1 MPSARPGK
9 ARLCRTAARVWPISS
24 LKPLLF
30 VTVVLLRLSQML
42 GFASKLAQIHKS
54 YQSNMPIEKK
64 LFTSESVTEGHPDKV
79 CDQISDAIYDEML
92 RQDKKTHA
100 GIECFA
106 TTGLVLVGGEART
119 EAYVDIQEVVRRTLK
134 KIGYDKPEYGFCYSD
149 VGVISTLHEQSPDIA
164 QGVDEGKGEFKEQGA
179 GDQGLMFGFA
189 CDETQELM
197 PLPISLA
204 HKLTRKLSDV
214 RKRNVLS
221 YLRPDG
227 KSQVTVEYHNGKPK
241 RVTTVVIAAHH
252 SEDVT
257 TQQLRAD
264 IVSKV
269 IKPVLGKWF
278 NKNINIYINTTG
290 RFILGGPPADAGLTG
305 RKIIVDTYGGYA
317 PHGGGCFSG
326 KCVTKVDR
334 SAAYVARYI
343 AKNVVAAGVA
353 KKCLVQLA
361 YSIGVADP
369 VSVFVDTYGTSKVP
383 DERLQEVIEDIFPL
397 KPADIIKRLNLE
409 RPIYEQT
416 AAYGHFGRNDLKLP
430 WEKTD
435 KAKEIR
441 KFLKRNKK

>member
-1 MPSARPGK
+1 MPK
-9 ARLCRTAARVWPISS
+9 NSS
-24 LKPLLF
+24 Q
-30 VTVVLLRLSQML
+30 V
-42 GFASKLAQIHKS
+42 
-54 YQSNMPIEKK
+54 K

-92 RQDKKTHA
+92 RQDKKAHA

-106 TTGLVLVGGEART
+106 TTGLVVVGGEART
-119 EAYVDIQEVVRRTLK
+119 KAYVDIQAIVRRTLK

-189 CDETQELM
+189 CDETKELM

-204 HKLTRKLSDV
+204 HRLTFKLAEV
-214 RKRNVLS
+214 RKNRKLS

-227 KSQVTVEYHNGKPK
+227 KSQVSIEYLNGKPK
-241 RVTTVVIAAHH
+241 AVTTVVIAAHH
-252 SEDVT
+252 AEEVT
-257 TQQLRAD
+257 TEQLRAD
-264 IVSKV
+264 IIQFV

-278 NKNINIYINTTG
+278 NKNVRIFINSTG
-290 RFILGGPPADAGLTG
+290 RFVIGGPPADAGLTG

-317 PHGGGCFSG
+317 PHGGGAFSG

-334 SAAYVARYI
+334 SAAYAARYI
-343 AKNVVAAGVA
+343 AKNVVASGLA

-361 YSIGVADP
+361 YAIGVAKP
-369 VSVFVDTYGTSKVP
+369 VSAMVDTYGTGKISDDKL
-383 DERLQEVIEDIFPL
+383 EKIIEQIFPI
-397 KPADIIKRLNLE
+397 KPADIIKQLNLE

-416 AAYGHFGRNDLKLP
+416 AAYGHFGRTDVKFP

-435 KAKEIR
+435 KVRELR
-441 KFLKRNKK
+441 KLVKSKK

>member
-1 MPSARPGK
+1 MGKMNFILPLKVRGFIMPK
-9 ARLCRTAARVWPISS
+9 NNKIS
-24 LKPLLF
+24 
-30 VTVVLLRLSQML
+30 
-42 GFASKLAQIHKS
+42 I
-54 YQSNMPIEKK
+54 KK

-106 TTGLVLVGGEART
+106 TTGLVIVGGEART
-119 EAYVDIQEVVRRTLK
+119 KAYVDIQSIVRRTLK
-134 KIGYDKPEYGFCYSD
+134 KIGYDKPEYGFCFSD
-149 VGVISTLHEQSPDIA
+149 VGVISTLHEQSADIA
-164 QGVDEGKGEFKEQGA
+164 QGVDEGSGEFKEQGA

-189 CDETQELM
+189 CDETKELM

-204 HKLTRKLSDV
+204 HRLAHKLAEARKNGKLP
-214 RKRNVLS
+214 

-227 KSQVTVEYHNGKPK
+227 KSQVSIEYINGRPK
-241 RVTTVVIAAHH
+241 SVATVVIAAHH
-252 SEDVT
+252 SEEVT
-257 TQQLRAD
+257 TEKLRD
-264 IVSKV
+264 DVLNSV

-278 NKNINIYINTTG
+278 NKNVKIFINSTG
-290 RFILGGPPADAGLTG
+290 RFVLGGPPADAGLTG

-334 SAAYVARYI
+334 SAAYAARYI
-343 AKNVVAAGVA
+343 AKNIVASGLA

-361 YSIGVADP
+361 YAIGVAKP
-369 VSVFVDTYGTSKVP
+369 VSAMVDTYGTGKIA
-383 DERLQEVIEDIFPL
+383 DDKLERIVEQIFPL
-397 KPADIIKRLNLE
+397 KPADIVKQLNLE

-416 AAYGHFGRNDLKLP
+416 AAYGHFGRTDVKFP

-435 KAKEIR
+435 KVR
-441 KFLKRNKK
+441 QLKKLSKLKM

>member
-1 MPSARPGK
+1 MPSK
-9 ARLCRTAARVWPISS
+9 
-24 LKPLLF
+24 KPA
-30 VTVVLLRLSQML
+30 VSR
-42 GFASKLAQIHKS
+42 
-54 YQSNMPIEKK
+54 K
-64 LFTSESVTEGHPDKV
+64 LFTSESVTEGHPDKI

-92 RQDKKTHA
+92 KQDKKAHA

-106 TTGLVLVGGEART
+106 TTGLVVVGGEART
-119 EAYVDIQEVVRRTLK
+119 KAYVDIQEVVRRTLK
-134 KIGYDKPEYGFCYSD
+134 KIGYDKPEYGFCFSD

-189 CDETQELM
+189 CDETKELM

-204 HKLTRKLSDV
+204 HRLTRKLAEV
-214 RKRNVLS
+214 RKNGKLP

-227 KSQVTVEYHNGKPK
+227 KSQVTIEYVDNKPK
-241 RVTTVVIAAHH
+241 RVDTVVIAAHH
-252 SEDVT
+252 SENVST
-257 TQQLRAD
+257 EKLRSD
-264 IVSKV
+264 ITGQV

-278 NKNINIYINTTG
+278 SSKVRIFINSTG
-290 RFILGGPPADAGLTG
+290 RFVLGGPPADAGLTG

-334 SAAYVARYI
+334 SAAYAARYI
-343 AKNVVAAGVA
+343 AKNVVASGLA

-361 YSIGVADP
+361 YAIGVASP
-369 VSVFVDTYGTSKVP
+369 VSVFVDTNGSGKIS
-383 DERLQEVIEDIFPL
+383 DSRLQTIIEQIFPL
-397 KPADIIKRLNLE
+397 KPADIIKQLNLE

-416 AAYGHFGRNDLKLP
+416 AAYGHFGRTDVKFP

-435 KAKEIR
+435 KVRELRKSAKV
-441 KFLKRNKK
+441 KK

>member
-1 MPSARPGK
+1 MAKTG
-9 ARLCRTAARVWPISS
+9 
-24 LKPLLF
+24 LKNL
-30 VTVVLLRLSQML
+30 
-42 GFASKLAQIHKS
+42 
-54 YQSNMPIEKK
+54 K

-92 RQDKKTHA
+92 RQDKKAHA

-106 TTGLVLVGGEART
+106 TTGLVVVGGEART
-119 EAYVDIQEVVRRTLK
+119 RAYVDIQEIVRRTLK

-149 VGVISTLHEQSPDIA
+149 VGVVSTLHEQSPDIA

-189 CDETQELM
+189 CDETSELM

-204 HKLTRKLSDV
+204 HKLTRKLSEV
-214 RKRNVLS
+214 RKSGKLS

-227 KSQVTVEYHNGKPK
+227 KSQVTVEYIDGKPK

-257 TQQLRAD
+257 TDQLRSD
-264 IVSKV
+264 ITKYV
-269 IKPVLGKWF
+269 IAPVLGKWM
-278 NKNINIYINTTG
+278 NKHTEIYINSTG
-290 RFILGGPPADAGLTG
+290 RFVIGGPPADAGLTG

-334 SAAYVARYI
+334 SAAYAARYM
-343 AKNVVAAGVA
+343 AKNIVAAKLA
-353 KKCLVQLA
+353 KKCLVQFA
-361 YSIGVADP
+361 YAIGVAKP
-369 VSVFVDTYGTSKVP
+369 VSVFIDTYGTGKIA
-383 DERLQEVIEDIFPL
+383 DNRLQEVAERLFPL
-397 KPADIIKRLNLE
+397 KPADIVKRLNLE

-416 AAYGHFGRNDLKLP
+416 AAYGHFGRSDLKVP

-435 KAKEIR
+435 MVGKLKAA
-441 KFLKRNKK
+441 LK